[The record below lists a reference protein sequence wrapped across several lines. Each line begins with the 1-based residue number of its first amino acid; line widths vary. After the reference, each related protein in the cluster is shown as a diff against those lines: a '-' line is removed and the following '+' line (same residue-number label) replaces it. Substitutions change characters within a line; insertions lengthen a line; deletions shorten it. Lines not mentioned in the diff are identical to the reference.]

1 MRQCFRSARGIRR
14 FCLCDWAHNS
24 ACSYTPKPKAQ
35 IRPVLSKIA
44 EWCCSCRGNCKRR
57 APFVVCFYRQYFG
70 IGGGIC
76 GACQNRLCG
85 IVNAG
90 EVIIMASGG
99 GGRYRGCGLA
109 TSCRYGRR
117 RRSDFIGYW
126 QRRDVGKTAMAGIFR
141 RTQNGIGNNVHP
153 RRLPHLFGINHR
165 RQTGN
170 SGANHSVITLIFA
183 QAGMMTFSIGV
194 MARKLYL
201 S

>member
-1 MRQCFRSARGIRR
+1 
-14 FCLCDWAHNS
+14 
-24 ACSYTPKPKAQ
+24 
-35 IRPVLSKIA
+35 
-44 EWCCSCRGNCKRR
+44 
-57 APFVVCFYRQYFG
+57 
-70 IGGGIC
+70 
-76 GACQNRLCG
+76 
-85 IVNAG
+85 
-90 EVIIMASGG
+90 MASGG

-170 SGANHSVITLIFA
+170 SGANHSLIRHSRPKGGNSFLSFSRPKG
-183 QAGMMTFSIGV
+183 AGIQHSRESAHALAGAKAGILLRVLPSRFLDNRYAIMLDSRPAGENDG
-194 MARKLYL
+194 
-201 S
+201 SG